1 METKKFVKRFLLRF
15 LMEELNYE
23 NANNKIPNNDPA
35 SLSF

>member
-1 METKKFVKRFLLRF
+1 METKKIVIRFLFRF

-23 NANNKIPNNDPA
+23 NANNKIPYANST